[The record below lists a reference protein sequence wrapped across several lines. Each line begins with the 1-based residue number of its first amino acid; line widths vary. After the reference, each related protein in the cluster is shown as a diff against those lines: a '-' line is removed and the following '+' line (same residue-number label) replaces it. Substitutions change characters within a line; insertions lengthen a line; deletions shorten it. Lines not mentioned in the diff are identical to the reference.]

1 MKPDFLSFLPG
12 TRHPVWRRGFDVLA
26 TGHLIVAA
34 DPRVRVQKDDNGIS
48 LVIDHIREEDNGE
61 YVCQVLERK

>member
-1 MKPDFLSFLPG
+1 MNPDFLSSLPG

-34 DPRVRVQKDDNGIS
+34 DPRVRVEKDNNGIS
-48 LVIDHIREEDNGE
+48 LVIEHIREEDNGE